1 MCIQMENSNL
11 KIQTTNLTLTKLLI
25 NTKKELLRIYIK
37 QMSTKITKS
46 LHQLCHTNQSHS
58 SSHSQITQ
66 SEHLSQRVVI
76 QNLSL
81 VQEKEVLVETGLVV
95 S

>member
-46 LHQLCHTNQSHS
+46 LHQLCHTNQSQS

-76 QNLSL
+76 QNLYL
-81 VQEKEVLVETGLVV
+81 VQEKEVLVETGRVV

>member
-25 NTKKELLRIYIK
+25 NTKKELLRTYIK

-46 LHQLCHTNQSHS
+46 LHQLCHTNQNQS
-58 SSHSQITQ
+58 SSHNQITQ

-76 QNLSL
+76 QNLFL
-81 VQEKEVLVETGLVV
+81 VQEKEVLVETGPIV